1 MRTYF
6 ARLQKKVVSYTRFF
20 TVLTALF
27 DFAIIVT
34 VGQRGWT
41 YHQTN
46 FIHFSLKRFEPV
58 LLIAGGHSLLF
69 FSDYYSRLSLILAKS
84 GFYQLLW

>member
-1 MRTYF
+1 M
-6 ARLQKKVVSYTRFF
+6 
-20 TVLTALF
+20 
-27 DFAIIVT
+27 IVT

-69 FSDYYSRLSLILAKS
+69 FPIIIHALASFWQNLGSIRVAMVIK
-84 GFYQLLW
+84 

>member
-1 MRTYF
+1 MTTYF
-6 ARLQKKVVSYTRFF
+6 ARLQKVVSYTRVF

-27 DFAIIVT
+27 DFAIVT

-41 YHQTN
+41 LYHQRS
-46 FIHFSLKRFEPV
+46 FIHFSLKRFEPDL
-58 LLIAGGHSLLF
+58 LLIAGGHSILF
-69 FSDYYSRLSLILAKS
+69 FSHYYSLPSLILAKS

>member
-1 MRTYF
+1 MPDF
-6 ARLQKKVVSYTRFF
+6 KKVVSYTRVF

-27 DFAIIVT
+27 DFAIVT

-41 YHQTN
+41 
-46 FIHFSLKRFEPV
+46 FIHFSLKRFEPDL
-58 LLIAGGHSLLF
+58 LLIAGGHSILF
-69 FSDYYSRLSLILAKS
+69 FSHYYSLPTLILAKS